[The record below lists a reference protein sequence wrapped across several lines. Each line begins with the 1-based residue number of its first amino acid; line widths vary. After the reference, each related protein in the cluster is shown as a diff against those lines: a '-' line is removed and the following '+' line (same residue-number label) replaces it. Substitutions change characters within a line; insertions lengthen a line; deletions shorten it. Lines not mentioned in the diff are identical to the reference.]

1 MKKVKNLS
9 ELIGLVGEDT
19 VDKCFTEYMM
29 LKVAKANELDQLK
42 DILERYTLSRP
53 EKEQVHLT
61 CRELQEII
69 DGNYTDMDG

>member
-29 LKVAKANELDQLK
+29 LKVAKANEY
-42 DILERYTLSRP
+42 R
-53 EKEQVHLT
+53 
-61 CRELQEII
+61 
-69 DGNYTDMDG
+69 